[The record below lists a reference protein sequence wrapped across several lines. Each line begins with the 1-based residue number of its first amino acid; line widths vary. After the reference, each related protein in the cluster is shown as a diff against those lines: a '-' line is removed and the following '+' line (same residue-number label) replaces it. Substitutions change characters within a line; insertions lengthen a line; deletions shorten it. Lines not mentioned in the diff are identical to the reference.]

1 MAPKDQSLEFIM
13 YRLESLEK
21 RLEGIEKRMDNKASN
36 NPDVLNIL
44 LKLLEKQATTTDP
57 APHPVPTPPSP
68 KGTKTDDDAVYDTLL
83 SFARR
88 RTIA

>member
-21 RLEGIEKRMDNKASN
+21 RLESMEKRSYDTKS
-36 NPDVLNIL
+36 NPDILNIL
-44 LKLLEKQATTTDP
+44 LKLLEKQAIQEPDTPSPPKVTTT
-57 APHPVPTPPSP
+57 
-68 KGTKTDDDAVYDTLL
+68 TKKEDDIVYDSLL

-88 RTIA
+88 RTIV